1 MATIT
6 STAGSITPMLVL
18 VDGYSQSGTS
28 ANIVHELVGGTIAVS
43 LAPDLPRTGTL
54 SLLFATP
61 ALAEIAREFHTTG
74 DVFTLVDSDTPQASM
89 TYVRQGPMSVK
100 INSDVTE
107 RWALEVGFQEV
118 VT

>member
-6 STAGSITPMLVL
+6 SSAGSITPMMVL
-18 VDGYSQSGTS
+18 VDGYSQTGEA

-61 ALAEIAREFHTTG
+61 ALAETAREFHTTG

-89 TYVRQGPMSVK
+89 TYVRQGQMSVK